1 MSAAALPSVR
11 GALETSGLVPVDA
24 RVLLAHVL
32 GCDRAWLI
40 AHAGDVLS
48 RDAAQAFFALAK
60 RRRDGE
66 PVAYLIGRR
75 EFWGLD
81 LAVTPAVLIP
91 RPETETLVEVAL
103 ARLPVDRGVRVLDL
117 GTGSGAIAL
126 ALARER
132 PQAEVVATD
141 LSPEALDVARGN
153 AARLGIG
160 NVAFLRSDW
169 YAGVPPDRYDAIVAN
184 PPYIALDDPHL
195 RDGDLRFEPRGALAS
210 GVTGLSAL
218 ATIVAGARDRLVPGG
233 FLAVEHGFDQ
243 GDAVR
248 GLFEASGFV
257 AVEASRDLAGIWRVV
272 VGQAAA
278 TP

>member
-1 MSAAALPSVR
+1 
-11 GALETSGLVPVDA
+11 
-24 RVLLAHVL
+24 VL
-32 GCDRAWLI
+32 GCDRAWLV
-40 AHAGDVLS
+40 AHASDPLP

-66 PVAYLIGRR
+66 PVAYLTGRR

-103 ARLPVDRGVRVLDL
+103 ARLPVARGVRVLDL

-141 LSPEALDVARGN
+141 VSPEALDVARGN
-153 AARLGIG
+153 AARLAIG
-160 NVAFLRSDW
+160 NVAFLQSDW
-169 YAGVPPDRYDAIVAN
+169 YAGMPPDRFDAIVAN
-184 PPYIALDDPHL
+184 PPYIAQGDPHL

-218 ATIVAGARDRLVPGG
+218 VAIVAGARDRLAPGG

-272 VGQAAA
+272 TGQALA
-278 TP
+278 TF